1 MNNEVEHLRG
11 LLEACD
17 RVLPELDAG
26 EARGDELAEAIRETC
41 RNVEAR
47 LAELGLS
54 YANGSVSPS

>member
-1 MNNEVEHLRG
+1 VNTELEHLQR

-41 RNVEAR
+41 GDVEAR
-47 LAELGLS
+47 LAELGW
-54 YANGSVSPS
+54 ARRAEQPR